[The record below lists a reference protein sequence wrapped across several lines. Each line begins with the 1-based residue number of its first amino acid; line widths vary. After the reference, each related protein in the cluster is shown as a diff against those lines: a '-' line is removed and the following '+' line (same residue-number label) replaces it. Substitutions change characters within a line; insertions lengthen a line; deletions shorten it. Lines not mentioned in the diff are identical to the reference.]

1 MLVNEIANPEL
12 NENALQ
18 ALRFAT
24 RAHAGQTRKS
34 GGAYIK
40 HPMEVARFVK
50 QFNQSN
56 NLDSL
61 IKAAWMHDTLEDTDT
76 TYDDLVKEFGG
87 LVASLVKE
95 LTTDKEASDAMG
107 KGEYIADK
115 MAKMSSWAL
124 VIKLAD
130 RLANVGDI
138 DQRPPEFQKRY
149 AGQTKLALDRL
160 RTDRYLSQTHND
172 IMNAIEDK
180 IKEYIPQP
188 GEEEKDVA

>member
-50 QFNQSN
+50 QFKQSN

-87 LVASLVKE
+87 LVVMFWFFYIICHVKSFFKQGGE
-95 LTTDKEASDAMG
+95 NG
-107 KGEYIADK
+107 KGK
-115 MAKMSSWAL
+115 KT
-124 VIKLAD
+124 
-130 RLANVGDI
+130 
-138 DQRPPEFQKRY
+138 PPCLIPFS
-149 AGQTKLALDRL
+149 
-160 RTDRYLSQTHND
+160 LS
-172 IMNAIEDK
+172 
-180 IKEYIPQP
+180 
-188 GEEEKDVA
+188 